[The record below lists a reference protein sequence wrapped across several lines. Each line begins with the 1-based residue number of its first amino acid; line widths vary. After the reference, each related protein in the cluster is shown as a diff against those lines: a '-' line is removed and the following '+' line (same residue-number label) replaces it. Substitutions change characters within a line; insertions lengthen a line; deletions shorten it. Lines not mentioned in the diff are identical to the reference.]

1 MRRFIVEESISMLK
15 RPRFRLPETGALRF
29 VLFVYQMT
37 GDTVAGGDLLHF
49 RGALTAAVSGVGAA
63 GVEHAA
69 LKFIG
74 VLGQLPGEGNL
85 PLPAFDVRDGGKQFL
100 WPMVYQYRSKITI
113 CTFLFK
119 GENHFFSNGKDGILA

>member
-49 RGALTAAVSGVGAA
+49 RSALAAAVGSVGAA
-63 GVEHAA
+63 GVEHTA
-69 LKFIG
+69 LKF
-74 VLGQLPGEGNL
+74 LGMLVRLPGERNL
-85 PLPAFDVRDGGKQFL
+85 PFLPPDVRDGGKQFL

-113 CTFLFK
+113 CTVLFK